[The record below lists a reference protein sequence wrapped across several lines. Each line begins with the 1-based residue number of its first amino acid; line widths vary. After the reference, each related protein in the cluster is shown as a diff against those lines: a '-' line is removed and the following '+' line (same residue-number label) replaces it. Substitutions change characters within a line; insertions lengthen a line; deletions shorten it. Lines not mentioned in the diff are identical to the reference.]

1 MTDYA
6 LNYASKSTQTVHS
19 SHWLQSWQPQA
30 LKSEARTLPAEL
42 YTSPKIYRLEQQQI
56 FGKAWYYVGHL
67 SQLQGANSYFTV
79 EIAEQPLVIVQDQ
92 TNQLRAFLN
101 ICPYQA
107 APIAF
112 GSGQCDR
119 FTRPYHA
126 WSFDLTG
133 RLIETADMEAD
144 METTEEFDRANSH
157 LTAVQIDTWGA
168 FIFVNLDP
176 NCEPLAVQLGELP
189 EMFKRY
195 QLSTW
200 RRIHSID
207 YWTETNWKLYVDN
220 NTESYHEASVH
231 AGYLKKYAKT
241 TTAEARNHYYLQYAP
256 LAPDDDLRSHML
268 PGLYAEGLSES
279 EQNGKSTISLFPNFA
294 WILRPCIAVIYLIDP
309 QGPQRT
315 RIRWDW
321 LVPDTEAA
329 SSAENIE
336 PLIQFFDKLQQEDL
350 NLLPDVQKA
359 IQSRGYR
366 PGRLSPTREVGT
378 HLFQQLVMRY
388 LSQRD

>member
-1 MTDYA
+1 MIDS
-6 LNYASKSTQTVHS
+6 ASKSAQTAHS
-19 SHWLQSWQPQA
+19 LPGLQSWKPQA
-30 LKSEARTLPAEL
+30 LKSEARTLPSEL
-42 YTSPKIYRLEQQQI
+42 YTSPEIYRLEQQQI
-56 FGKAWYYVGHL
+56 FGKAWYYVGHR
-67 SQLQGANSYFTV
+67 SQLQGAGSYFTV

-92 TNQLRAFLN
+92 TNQLRAFFN
-101 ICPYQA
+101 VCPHRA
-107 APIAF
+107 APIAT
-112 GSGQCDR
+112 GSGQCHQL
-119 FTRPYHA
+119 TCLYHA
-126 WSFDLTG
+126 WSFNLAGDLIG
-133 RLIETADMEAD
+133 MADMQPAEN
-144 METTEEFDRANSH
+144 FDRASH
-157 LTAVQIDTWGA
+157 NLTAVQVDTWGA

-189 EMFKRY
+189 ELFHRY

-231 AGYLKKYAKT
+231 SDSLKKYAKT

-256 LAPDDDLRSHML
+256 LAPDDDLRSHMI

-279 EQNGKSTISLFPNFA
+279 EHNGKSTISLFPNFA
-294 WILRPCIAVIYLIDP
+294 WILRPCVAIIYLIDP
-309 QGPQRT
+309 QGTHRT

-329 SSAENIE
+329 SSAQSIG
-336 PLIQFFDKLQQEDL
+336 PLVQFFDKLQQEDL
-350 NLLPDVQKA
+350 NLLPEIQKA

-378 HLFQQLVMRY
+378 HLFQELVMRY
-388 LSQRD
+388 LGQNGSDQD